1 MLSIALTGGI
11 AAGKSL
17 VARRLRNL
25 GATIIDSDVL
35 AREVVAPGT
44 SGLAAVVDAFGR
56 GILAPD
62 GGLDRP
68 ALAAVVFGDPVQ
80 RDRLNGIIHPLVRAE
95 SARLAATAAP
105 DAIVVHD
112 IPLLVETGR
121 EAAFQLVVVVEAPA
135 ELRLERMVSTR
146 GMSRGEATARLQAQA
161 PDHRRRAAADVL
173 LLNTGTPQDL
183 LDQVDA
189 LWRDRLVPFAAN
201 VSASRP
207 VLAPWPPQLLTWDPS
222 WPEQAARL
230 GARIAA
236 AVGLQPDAVDHLG
249 STAVP
254 GLIAAD
260 VVDLQ
265 LRVQQQAA
273 IDDVDRQ
280 LATAGFPTLG
290 SGRHAGADPGR
301 PVRLHVREEGS
312 QVAATALA
320 VRNWLR
326 DDPKAR
332 EDYGQLKLRL
342 AAEHASDPDAAGYA
356 AAKAEWFRTVGA
368 PALQRWQLA
377 GEHSRG

>member
-17 VARRLRNL
+17 VARRLRDL

-35 AREVVAPGT
+35 AREVVARGT
-44 SGLAAVVDAFGR
+44 SGLAAVVDVFGQ
-56 GILAPD
+56 GVLAPD

-68 ALAAVVFGDPVQ
+68 ALAAVVFGDPVE

-135 ELRLERMVSTR
+135 ELRLERMISTR
-146 GMSRGEATARLQAQA
+146 GMSRDEANARLQAQA
-161 PDHRRRAAADVL
+161 PDPRRRAAADVL
-173 LLNTGTPQDL
+173 LLNTGSPQDL

-189 LWRDRLVPFAAN
+189 LWRDRLLPFAAN

-207 VLAPWPPQLLTWDPS
+207 VLAPWPAQLLPWNPS

-236 AVGLQPDAVDHLG
+236 AVGMQPDAVDHLG

-254 GLIAAD
+254 GLVAAD

-265 LRVQQQAA
+265 LRVPQQAA
-273 IDDVDRQ
+273 IDDASRQ
-280 LATAGFPTLG
+280 LVAAGFPLLG
-290 SGRHAGADPGR
+290 SGRHAGADPGQ
-301 PVRLHVREEGS
+301 PVLLHVREEGS
-312 QVAATALA
+312 QAATTAVAL
-320 VRNWLR
+320 RNWLR
-326 DDPKAR
+326 GDPKAR
-332 EDYGQLKLRL
+332 EDFAQLKLRL
-342 AAEHASDPDAAGYA
+342 AAEHAFDPDAAGYT
-356 AAKAEWFRTVGA
+356 AAKAEWFRTIGA
-368 PALQRWQLA
+368 PALQQWQSA
-377 GEHSRG
+377 REHPQA